1 MGISPV
7 CRLEVGDTADWK
19 SALQGAQNSELDA
32 ALGNGTFS
40 RCASRPRSRRGQE
53 ADSVNRTLGP
63 VVFHFPSRD
72 LDGYGGGNG
81 TFSRCASRPRSRRG
95 QEPDSVNRTPGP
107 LVFHFPSRDLD
118 GYGGRNGQGGI
129 KLRPAQLRSA
139 DFQSAVSQV
148 SNLRTAEKA
157 SLMGISPVC
166 RLEVGGTAGR
176 KSGRIG
182 SGAGDCAPAP
192 SHTTGRAV
200 FRIRRLNAATIYMG
214 AARSEGTRNPRRRR
228 SPLFKA

>member
-1 MGISPV
+1 M
-7 CRLEVGDTADWK
+7 
-19 SALQGAQNSELDA
+19 
-32 ALGNGTFS
+32 
-40 RCASRPRSRRGQE
+40 
-53 ADSVNRTLGP
+53 NRTLGP

-81 TFSRCASRPRSRRG
+81 ALSRCASRPRSRRG
-95 QEPDSVNRTPGP
+95 QEADSVNRTPGP

-166 RLEVGGTAGR
+166 RLEVGDTADWKSALQGAQNSELDAALGNGTFSR
-176 KSGRIG
+176 W
-182 SGAGDCAPAP
+182 
-192 SHTTGRAV
+192 RADLV
-200 FRIRRLNAATIYMG
+200 AA
-214 AARSEGTRNPRRRR
+214 EGRRRI
-228 SPLFKA
+228 P